1 MQARPVGSCREAVCR
16 LQTGCR
22 GALGTPML
30 PIPGEKSIATERKK
44 KEKTALMGTRSRD
57 AGKYVKRKGRGRVQ
71 KKHSIKERERERVGT
86 RASKSWEYFC
96 HMDEQISTGKA
107 VIK

>member
-30 PIPGEKSIATERKK
+30 PIPGEKASPLSEKK
-44 KEKTALMGTRSRD
+44 KKTALMGTRSRD

-71 KKHSIKERERERVGT
+71 KKHSIKEREREGGH
-86 RASKSWEYFC
+86 SSE
-96 HMDEQISTGKA
+96 
-107 VIK
+107 